1 MNSLAVAIAIILL
14 PGLVASVI
22 CDKITVHSPRWD
34 AFKYSI
40 YSFLFGVLS
49 YGLLQFVEYA
59 YQQIMG
65 LLSQTY
71 EAQASTLGVWSII
84 QNDKAPIALSEVGWA
99 TVLAPVVALLA
110 SLLVNYKV
118 INRIAQK
125 LRVSQKYGDENLF
138 SFFLNAK
145 EVDWIYV
152 RDKEANLTYSGR
164 VVSHSECDSIQ
175 ELVLSEVDV
184 YEYETSTFLYSLP
197 IIYLSKKLGA
207 FVIEVPPPPPPP
219 PENEDDDGKKTN

>member
-49 YGLLQFVEYA
+49 YCLLQCIEYA
-59 YQQIMG
+59 YQQILG
-65 LLSQTY
+65 LLSKTHEIQ
-71 EAQASTLGVWSII
+71 SSILGVWSII
-84 QNDKAPIALSEVGWA
+84 QNEKALIVLSEVGWA
-99 TVLAPVVALLA
+99 TLLSPVVALIA
-110 SLLVNYKV
+110 SSLVNYKV
-118 INRIAQK
+118 INKIAQR

-145 EVDWIYV
+145 ETDWIYI
-152 RDKEANLTYSGR
+152 RDKEASLTYFGR
-164 VVSHSECDSIQ
+164 VVSFSECDSIQ
-175 ELVLSEVDV
+175 EVVLSEVSV
-184 YEYETSTFLYSLP
+184 HEYETSEFLYSVPL
-197 IIYLSKKLGA
+197 IYLSKRLGS
-207 FVIEVPPPPPPP
+207 FVIEIPAPAKK
-219 PENEDDDGKKTN
+219 ESEDGKEAN